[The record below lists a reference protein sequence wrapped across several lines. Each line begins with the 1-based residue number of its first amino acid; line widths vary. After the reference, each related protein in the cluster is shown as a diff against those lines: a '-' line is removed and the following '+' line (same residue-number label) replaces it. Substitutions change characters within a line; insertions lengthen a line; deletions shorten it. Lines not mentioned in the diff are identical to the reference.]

1 MSDMQQSDLPG
12 QPGTEEGETE
22 HSESEPV
29 APSVEG
35 RDTEDQS
42 GGSG

>member
-12 QPGTEEGETE
+12 QPETEEGEAGP
-22 HSESEPV
+22 SESEPV

-35 RDTEDQS
+35 RDTEE
-42 GGSG
+42 GGSTG

>member
-12 QPGTEEGETE
+12 QPETQEGEAGP
-22 HSESEPV
+22 SESEPV

-35 RDTEDQS
+35 RDTEDP
-42 GGSG
+42 GGSTG